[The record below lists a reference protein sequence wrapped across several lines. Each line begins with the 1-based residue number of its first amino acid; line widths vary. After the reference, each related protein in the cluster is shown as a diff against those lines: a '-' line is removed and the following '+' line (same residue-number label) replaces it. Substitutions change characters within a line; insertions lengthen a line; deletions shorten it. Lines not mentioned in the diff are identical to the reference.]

1 MDSLACRIARRF
13 KAELLTKQW
22 LMGVRRGWLALL
34 NVKPHDWEGIL
45 KAIDALR
52 EFVDNL
58 EEHIFYVRRGPYT
71 SVPSMTESQK
81 VRDEFKRLREAIA
94 DQKRRAGHWME
105 VERQGPEYLGRA
117 TFRVEEGAS
126 MRKLYEE
133 KFSDMMTTYV
143 PTKANPAKGTWNKTR
158 EANLTE
164 LLDKILEL
172 LRADAAR
179 LEKGIKTEEE
189 MGATFT
195 KDVFK
200 DPAFKEFSFGRMKVI
215 VTDPKGNGHLIRP
228 YIRLLDVAHQL
239 TTKKGFADLWHGVL
253 FIQSADYRELS
264 DSEKAS
270 YERAGYK
277 DLQNVAG
284 TFHSGDDTVVITAPA
299 NDRLISTVVHELGH
313 RYWFK
318 RMTAEK
324 RRRFE
329 AFLDEGV
336 LPVSEYGKNTP
347 AEAFAEAFAWYCTGR
362 DMNRDQIESFRAVLA
377 SEVLLMPR
385 SLREEPCADTYSY
398 LRSPSP

>member
-1 MDSLACRIARRF
+1 MDPLAWRVARRF
-13 KAELLTKQW
+13 RAELLTKQW
-22 LMGVRRGWLALL
+22 LMGVRRGWLSLL
-34 NVKPHDWEGIL
+34 NVKPHDWEGIF
-45 KAIDALR
+45 KAVDALR
-52 EFVDNL
+52 DFVDNL
-58 EEHIFYVRRGPYT
+58 EENIFYVRRGPYT
-71 SVPSMTESQK
+71 SAPSMSESQK
-81 VRDEFKRLREAIA
+81 VRDGFKLLREAIS
-94 DQKRRAGHWME
+94 DQKRRIDHWMQ
-105 VERQGPEYLGRA
+105 VERDPKFLGRG
-117 TFRVEEGAS
+117 TFPVEQGVH
-126 MRKLYEE
+126 MRKLYED
-133 KFSDMMTTYV
+133 KFGEMMTTYV
-143 PTKANPAKGTWNKTR
+143 PTRGGYQKVR

-164 LLDKILEL
+164 LLDKVLEL

-179 LEKGIKTEEE
+179 LEKAVKTEEE
-189 MGATFT
+189 MGATIT

-200 DPAFKEFSFGRMKVI
+200 DPAFKEFSFGRMKVV

-239 TTKKGFADLWHGVL
+239 TTKKGFADLWYGVL
-253 FIQSADYRELS
+253 FLQSADYRELS

-284 TFHSGDDTVVITAPA
+284 MFHSGADKVVITAPA
-299 NDRLISTVVHELGH
+299 TDRLISTIIHELGH

-318 RMTAEK
+318 RMTGEK
-324 RRRFE
+324 RHRFE

-336 LPVSEYGKNTP
+336 LPVSEYGKNN
-347 AEAFAEAFAWYCTGR
+347 AVEAFAEAFAWYCTGR

-385 SLREEPCADTYSY
+385 TLQEEPCADTYSY